1 VTILAYSLAYTPVAW
16 GSLAVAAATASATLA
31 GLLFIAVSINL
42 QRILQY
48 ASLPERAAQTL
59 ILLTVPLVT
68 GIFLLVPG
76 QAGLVLGTELL
87 GTAVLVGGFQL
98 WLEVRTP
105 RSEQQTTMAWILG
118 RVSPP
123 IVTCG
128 SLAAA
133 GATLLA
139 GAGGGLYWVVPSVL
153 GAILFGLLNTWV
165 LLVEILR

>member
-1 VTILAYSLAYTPVAW
+1 VTIAYSASAW
-16 GSLAVAAATASATLA
+16 ESLAVAAATASATLA

-42 QRILQY
+42 QRILEY
-48 ASLPERAAQTL
+48 PSLPARAAQTL

-76 QAGLVLGTELL
+76 QPRLVLGAELL

-98 WLEVRTP
+98 RMEVRTP
-105 RSEQQTTMAWILG
+105 RSDKQTTTAWILG

-123 IVTCG
+123 IITCG
-128 SLAAA
+128 CLAVA
-133 GATLLA
+133 GATVLA

-153 GAILFGLLNTWV
+153 AAIAFGLLNTWV